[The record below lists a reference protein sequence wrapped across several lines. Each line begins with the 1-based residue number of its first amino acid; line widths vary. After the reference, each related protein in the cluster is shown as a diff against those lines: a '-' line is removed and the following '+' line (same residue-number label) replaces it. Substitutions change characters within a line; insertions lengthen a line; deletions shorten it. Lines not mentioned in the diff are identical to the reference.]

1 MLKKFSWFQSGTDVD
16 SFCVSSMAMHQV
28 MEAHRKSLVGL
39 SLQLLQGVS
48 SNLGASAAANITICI
63 HKR

>member
-1 MLKKFSWFQSGTDVD
+1 
-16 SFCVSSMAMHQV
+16 MAMHQV

-48 SNLGASAAANITICI
+48 SNISASAAANITICI